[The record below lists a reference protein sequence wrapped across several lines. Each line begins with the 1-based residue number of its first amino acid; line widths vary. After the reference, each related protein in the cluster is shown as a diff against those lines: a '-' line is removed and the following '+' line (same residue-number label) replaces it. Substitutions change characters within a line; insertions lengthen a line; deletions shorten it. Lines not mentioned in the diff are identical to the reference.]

1 MKTKLTVFFKVSGV
15 FFFSKQWHLWRG
27 FLHLI
32 TDFMDAMEDEYEFKL
47 LELYMRNEQEK
58 DSKRKR
64 KYERP

>member
-1 MKTKLTVFFKVSGV
+1 MKTKLYSLKYLAY
-15 FFFSKQWHLWRG
+15 FFFKQWHLWRG

-32 TDFMDAMEDEYEFKL
+32 IDFMDAMEDEYEFKL